1 MNTLRQLLRLLID
14 LLVGWLAGL
23 LWLLRRLAAL
33 PRPTPESEG
42 RQGREART
50 STEPCVPIRH
60 PALQKPD
67 PLIYSQQY
75 LMDLGL
81 AVTWDNPDIVL
92 LKGGVLVSSSSLEPD
107 TEYQITAR
115 VWNGSADAPVVGL
128 PVHFSVHG
136 FGIGTAGA
144 ALGTAMVDL
153 DVLGG
158 PGCPATAVMNWRT
171 PSSPG
176 HYCLRVTLE
185 WFDDANP
192 NNNVGQENTDVA
204 AATSPARRTF
214 TLRNDDPERRHE
226 FRLEADAYAPPEQ
239 EACGDVRKSA
249 EERRNERLAA
259 QRRVRRGEVERRVR
273 ARHARDDFPVPEDWA
288 IAINPDR
295 LALEPGEER
304 VIEVVAEPPNG
315 FTGRR
320 AINVNAF
327 REEAPAGGVTLLVE
341 KL

>member
-1 MNTLRQLLRLLID
+1 MLRQLLRLLID
-14 LLVGWLAGL
+14 LLVGWIAGL

-42 RQGREART
+42 RRGREART

-75 LMDLGL
+75 FMDLGL
-81 AVTWDNPDIVL
+81 AVTWDNPDIIL
-92 LKGGVLVSSSSLEPD
+92 LKAGVPVPSSSLVPD
-107 TEYQITAR
+107 TDYQITAR

-144 ALGTAMVDL
+144 ALGTATVDL

-185 WFDDANP
+185 WIDDANP

-204 AATSPARRTF
+204 IATSPARRTF
-214 TLRNDDPERRHE
+214 ALRNDDPERRHE

-249 EERRNERLAA
+249 EERRNDRLVA
-259 QRRVRRGEVERRVR
+259 QRRVRRGEVGRRVH
-273 ARHARDDFPVPEDWA
+273 ARHTRGAFPVPEDWA
-288 IAINPDR
+288 ITINPDR

-304 VIEVVAEPPNG
+304 IVEVVAEPPDD

-327 REEAPAGGVTLLVE
+327 HEEAAAGGVTLLVE